1 MITRRILVT
10 TVVNAIGQEKEI
22 YGRFDAVALASA
34 GWKFLGSEFRHYKMS
49 EEQFVKN
56 AIRVKTMED

>member
-10 TVVNAIGQEKEI
+10 TVVNAMGQEKEI
-22 YGRFDAVALASA
+22 YGRFDAVALAAA
-34 GWKFLGSEFRHYKMS
+34 GWKFSDSEFRHYKMS